1 MHASETPTRILRDQH
16 QNILKVADVLD
27 RLLNTA
33 SDSTPIDY
41 DAVGDCVKFI
51 RLYAD
56 ALHHGKEE
64 DLLFARMGARGMP
77 TQVGPIAV
85 MLDDHKAGRAYIAG
99 MGEAR
104 DADDPEAFARAG
116 LSYVELMRDHIAKED
131 GVLFPMAES
140 MLDDGGREQLLAAFR
155 AFEHEGLGEGVH
167 ERMLAL
173 ADGLAEH
180 FGVAL
185 AAARG
190 PATAGHGCCGHGG
203 CP

>member
-1 MHASETPTRILRDQH
+1 MKPTEILSGEHRVIEQ
-16 QNILKVADVLD
+16 VLD
-27 RLLNTA
+27 CLEALSGQAREQGRL
-33 SDSTPIDY
+33 DSARAGQVLEVLRT
-41 DAVGDCVKFI
+41 F
-51 RLYAD
+51 AD
-56 ALHHGKEE
+56 RCHHGKEE

-140 MLDDGGREQLLAAFR
+140 MLDEAGRAELLEAFR
-155 AFEHEGLGEGVH
+155 NFEHADMGPDTH
-167 ERMLAL
+167 KRMLAL
-173 ADGLAEH
+173 ADDLAAH

-185 AAARG
+185 AASRSPSGA
-190 PATAGHGCCGHGG
+190 AGCCGHSH
-203 CP
+203 